1 MRCSSCGWKVKGS
14 PSVEAES
21 LYRSQRMDASAK
33 MPVFTDRIRR
43 AEARRGFA
51 GGKRPGR
58 SGKLIQIE
66 LNAALDGCSGGLRG
80 LLAAKKAAKLI
91 PQDAG

>member
-1 MRCSSCGWKVKGS
+1 MTGSRGNAAPEVINRSKIEKGIPEGCLFYDRPMR
-14 PSVEAES
+14 
-21 LYRSQRMDASAK
+21 R
-33 MPVFTDRIRR
+33 
-43 AEARRGFA
+43 ARRGFA

-58 SGKLIQIE
+58 SGELIQIE
-66 LNAALDGCSGGLRG
+66 LNAALDGCGGGLRG

>member
-58 SGKLIQIE
+58 SGELIQIE
-66 LNAALDGCSGGLRG
+66 LNTALDGRGGGLRG